1 MSSAVL
7 DILASSL
14 SDRNWRMNNLYR
26 IKNKDGQIV
35 PFVMNESQ
43 SRFWGDMWWLNVI
56 LKDRQRGF
64 STLIAMFILDSCMF
78 TANTQAGVIDITLPD
93 AKKKLDKIR
102 FGYHSLPE
110 AIKAKNKLIVD
121 AKESL
126 EWENGSR
133 VDVST
138 SHRGGTLQ
146 ILHVSELGKIAAR
159 KPDVAREIKTGAF
172 NTVGQGNFIFV
183 ESTAEGK
190 EGLFYDMCAE
200 SRAITQVGQ
209 PLTPL
214 DFKFHFFGWWMGS
227 ENELPENMV
236 RVSADMGEYLD
247 KVEADIGSRLSP
259 EKRAWYVKKAQQQ
272 GDDMKREYPS
282 TPDEAFEQ
290 AVDGAYYSRQMARM
304 RIEGRITTVPHDD
317 GFPVDTFWDLGIN
330 DSMSIWFRQRVGT
343 QNRIIDYEEG
353 SGEGLSFYAKL
364 LDRKPY
370 KYGKH
375 YMPHDIR
382 VRELGSD
389 GLSRKQKAEDLG
401 IKPIEVVER
410 ARDTEAV
417 LAGIEEVRTFLST
430 CWLDAEKCDKGIKCL
445 DGYRK
450 EWDEKLGAF
459 KRAPLHNWAS
469 NGADAMRTGAVAIK
483 VETAHFVIYDE
494 AKSQSEKDWRA
505 VTGYDQQ
512 HSVCCNLED

>member
-1 MSSAVL
+1 MTPDNLNKIVESVA
-7 DILASSL
+7 
-14 SDRNWRMNNLYR
+14 DRNWRMNNLYR

-43 SRFWGDMWWLNVI
+43 SQFWFSMWWLNVI

-64 STLIAMFILDSCMF
+64 STLIAIFILDSCMF
-78 TANTQAGVIDITLPD
+78 TSNTQAGIIDITLPD

-102 FGYHSLPE
+102 FGYHSLPD
-110 AIKAKNKLIVD
+110 ALKAKNKLVVD

-146 ILHVSELGKIAAR
+146 ILHVSEFGKIAAR

-172 NTVGQGNFIFV
+172 NTVAPENFIFV

-190 EGLFYDMCAE
+190 EGLFYDMCKSAMDL
-200 SRAITQVGQ
+200 QLQ
-209 PLTPL
+209 KQKLTSL
-214 DFKFHFFGWWMGS
+214 DFKFHFFGWWMGN
-227 ENELPENMV
+227 ENELPENIV
-236 RVSADMGEYLD
+236 EINTEQQKYFEKIESDLDVS
-247 KVEADIGSRLSP
+247 LSGR
-259 EKRAWYVKKAQQQ
+259 KRAWYVKKSTQQ

-290 AVDGAYYSRQMARM
+290 AVDGAYYSRAMTRM
-304 RIEGRITTVPHDD
+304 RSEGRISIVPYDE

-330 DSMSIWFRQRVGT
+330 DSMSIWFRQRIGT

-353 SGEGLSFYAKL
+353 SGEGLSHYARL
-364 LDRKPY
+364 LDKKPY
-370 KYGKH
+370 RYRNH

-389 GLSRKQKAEDLG
+389 GVSRKRKAEELG

-430 CWLDAEKCDKGIKCL
+430 CWIDADKCSKGIKCL

-450 EWDEKLGAF
+450 AWDEKLGAF

-469 NGADAMRTGAVAIK
+469 NGADAMRTGAIAVQ
-483 VETAHFVIYDE
+483 VETAHFPINE
-494 AKSQSEKDWRA
+494 IHLEQAEKDWNR
-505 VTGYDQQ
+505 VVGVNNN
-512 HSVCCNLED
+512 VCFNLED